1 MLLVRSLLVLV
12 LLWPVDA
19 TWAAVLVAGVS
30 VVVVGD
36 VGGAGTEWSPTAMT
50 MSMSVSIPEMS
61 FCCRLI
67 CELIKVNELR
77 KKNRV
82 RRRGEVDKWENK

>member
-1 MLLVRSLLVLV
+1 MALLVRSLLVLV
-12 LLWPVDA
+12 LLWPVDV

-36 VGGAGTEWSPTAMT
+36 VGVAGTEWSPTAMT
-50 MSMSVSIPEMS
+50 KSMSVSMPAMS
-61 FCCRLI
+61 FCSRLI
-67 CELIKVNELR
+67 CELIKVR

-82 RRRGEVDKWENK
+82 RRRGEVDR